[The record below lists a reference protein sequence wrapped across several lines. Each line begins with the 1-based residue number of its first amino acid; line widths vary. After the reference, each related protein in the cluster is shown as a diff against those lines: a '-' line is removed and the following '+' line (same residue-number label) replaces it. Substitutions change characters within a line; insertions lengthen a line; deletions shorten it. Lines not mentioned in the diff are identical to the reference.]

1 MAGSPAY
8 IAPEVFRSKVYDSK
22 ADIYSLG
29 IMLWEIWYG
38 QQAFSKIVFL
48 ELEDFFRKV
57 VDSGCRPEHL
67 EDHMDP
73 PPCWQELMKD
83 CWQPMPEKRPTAKQC
98 HERVLYFFLG
108 LTITDSKVFANV
120 NWCMVSINKINE

>member
-1 MAGSPAY
+1 
-8 IAPEVFRSKVYDSK
+8 
-22 ADIYSLG
+22 
-29 IMLWEIWYG
+29 MLWEIWYG

-48 ELEDFFRKV
+48 ELEDFFRK

>member
-38 QQAFSKIVFL
+38 KQAFSKIVSL
-48 ELEDFFRKV
+48 NLHDFFRE

-67 EDHMDP
+67 EDHVYP
-73 PPCWQELMKD
+73 PPCWEELMKD
-83 CWQPMPEKRPTAKQC
+83 CWEAMPEKRPSAKQC
-98 HERVLYFFLG
+98 HDRVLDFF
-108 LTITDSKVFANV
+108 
-120 NWCMVSINKINE
+120 